1 MMEKLAEIK
10 DGTVFKS
17 GVTDRCNLFLGYKK
31 EDRSTD
37 YELEKRRYLMKK
49 LKFDSYDGVCFLNGL
64 VFFAPVAL
72 LVRTQAG
79 VSEHVFFLLQALL
92 SGVIFLGEIP
102 TGFITDKI
110 GYRKSLILAQVLLLG
125 ARSLLLAAF
134 VSRSLALFVVE
145 AVVEG
150 IAACFTSGTG
160 SAYLYNLY
168 GENGYLVKTAHAE
181 NFGIAGFIISTV
193 AYAGI
198 YKISGMEGLLITTVV
213 MDIIAVV
220 CSFFLRSESSK
231 TIIADRKEVQI
242 LAVFKNKK
250 AFLFVISLAIFSI
263 AWLLINFFYV
273 VKLENCGLPV
283 EWMSLIILSYSAV
296 QMLAEPI
303 LGKLSDGKNGKSSRE
318 KLPAVTA
325 ATAGVAFLLF
335 GVVKFRAA
343 VLLLMLILPLLL
355 NLPEYLLMDLENQF
369 VDEAECGSQRAA
381 TLSVLNMGVNLVE
394 ILTLSASAFLTKI
407 GIQWCFV
414 FVGCFLMAIALLFAR
429 IQK

>member
-1 MMEKLAEIK
+1 
-10 DGTVFKS
+10 
-17 GVTDRCNLFLGYKK
+17 
-31 EDRSTD
+31 
-37 YELEKRRYLMKK
+37 MKK

-79 VSEHVFFLLQALL
+79 VSEHIFFLLQALL

-134 VSRSLALFVVE
+134 VSRSLVLFVVE

-160 SAYLYNLY
+160 SAYLYALY
-168 GENGYLVKTAHAE
+168 GENGYLAKTAHAG
-181 NFGIAGFIISTV
+181 NFGTAGFIISTV

-213 MDIIAVV
+213 MDVIAVV
-220 CSFFLRSESSK
+220 CSFYLRSESSK
-231 TIIADRKEVQI
+231 AVIADRKEVQI
-242 LAVFKNKK
+242 LAIFKNKK

-283 EWMSLIILSYSAV
+283 ECMSLIILSYSAV

-303 LGKLSDGKNGKSSRE
+303 LGKLSDGKNGKSGRK

-325 ATAGVAFLLF
+325 VTAGGAFLLF
-335 GVVKFRAA
+335 GVIKFRAA

-369 VDEAECGSQRAA
+369 VDETECGSQRAA

-414 FVGCFLMAIALLFAR
+414 FVGCFLMAIAHLFAR

>member
-1 MMEKLAEIK
+1 
-10 DGTVFKS
+10 
-17 GVTDRCNLFLGYKK
+17 
-31 EDRSTD
+31 
-37 YELEKRRYLMKK
+37 MKK

-79 VSEHVFFLLQALL
+79 VSEHIFFLLQALL

-110 GYRKSLILAQVLLLG
+110 GYRKSLIWAQVLLLG

-134 VSRSLALFVVE
+134 VSRSLVLFVVE

-160 SAYLYNLY
+160 SAYLYALY
-168 GENGYLVKTAHAE
+168 GENGYLAKTAHAG
-181 NFGIAGFIISTV
+181 NFGTAGFIISTV

-220 CSFFLRSESSK
+220 CSFYLRSESSK

-242 LAVFKNKK
+242 LAIFKNKK

-296 QMLAEPI
+296 QMLSEPI
-303 LGKLSDGKNGKSSRE
+303 LGKLSDGKNGKSGRG

-355 NLPEYLLMDLENQF
+355 NLPEYLLMNLENQF
-369 VDEAECGSQRAA
+369 VDEAECGNQRAA

>member
-1 MMEKLAEIK
+1 
-10 DGTVFKS
+10 
-17 GVTDRCNLFLGYKK
+17 
-31 EDRSTD
+31 
-37 YELEKRRYLMKK
+37 MKK

-79 VSEHVFFLLQALL
+79 VSEHIFFLLQALL

-110 GYRKSLILAQVLLLG
+110 GYRKSLIWAQVLLFG
-125 ARSLLLAAF
+125 ARSLLLAAY
-134 VSRSLALFVVE
+134 VSQSLALFVVE

-150 IAACFTSGTG
+150 IAACFASGTG
-160 SAYLYNLY
+160 SAYLYDLY

-181 NFGIAGFIISTV
+181 NFGTAGFIISTV

-242 LAVFKNKK
+242 LAIFKNKK

-283 EWMSLIILSYSAV
+283 EWMSLIILIYSAV

-303 LGKLSDGKNGKSSRE
+303 LEKLSDGKNGKSSRG

-335 GVVKFRAA
+335 GVVKFRSA

-369 VDEAECGSQRAA
+369 VDETECGSQRAA

>member
-1 MMEKLAEIK
+1 
-10 DGTVFKS
+10 
-17 GVTDRCNLFLGYKK
+17 
-31 EDRSTD
+31 
-37 YELEKRRYLMKK
+37 MKK

-150 IAACFTSGTG
+150 IAACFASGTG
-160 SAYLYNLY
+160 SAYLYALY
-168 GENGYLVKTAHAE
+168 GENGYLAKTAHAG
-181 NFGIAGFIISTV
+181 NFGTAGFIISTV

-220 CSFFLRSESSK
+220 CSFYLRSESSK

-355 NLPEYLLMDLENQF
+355 NLPEYLLMNLENQF

-381 TLSVLNMGVNLVE
+381 TLSVFNMGVNLVE

>member
-1 MMEKLAEIK
+1 
-10 DGTVFKS
+10 
-17 GVTDRCNLFLGYKK
+17 
-31 EDRSTD
+31 
-37 YELEKRRYLMKK
+37 MKK

-64 VFFAPVAL
+64 VFFAPVVL

-134 VSRSLALFVVE
+134 VSRSLVLFVVE

-160 SAYLYNLY
+160 SAYLYALY
-168 GENGYLVKTAHAE
+168 GENGYLAKTAHAG
-181 NFGIAGFIISTV
+181 NFGTAGFIISTV

-213 MDIIAVV
+213 MDVIAVV
-220 CSFFLRSESSK
+220 CSFYLRSESSK

-283 EWMSLIILSYSAV
+283 EWMSLIILIYSAV

-318 KLPAVTA
+318 KLPEVTA
-325 ATAGVAFLLF
+325 TTAGVAFLLF

-355 NLPEYLLMDLENQF
+355 NLPEYLLMNLENQF

-414 FVGCFLMAIALLFAR
+414 FVGCFLMVIAHLFAR

>member
-1 MMEKLAEIK
+1 
-10 DGTVFKS
+10 
-17 GVTDRCNLFLGYKK
+17 
-31 EDRSTD
+31 
-37 YELEKRRYLMKK
+37 MKK

-79 VSEHVFFLLQALL
+79 VSEHIFFLLQALL

-110 GYRKSLILAQVLLLG
+110 GYRKSLIWAQVLLLG

-134 VSRSLALFVVE
+134 VSRSLVLFAVE

-150 IAACFTSGTG
+150 IAVCFTSGTG
-160 SAYLYNLY
+160 SAYLYDLY
-168 GENGYLVKTAHAE
+168 GENGYLAKTAHAG
-181 NFGIAGFIISTV
+181 NFGTAGFIISTV

-231 TIIADRKEVQI
+231 TVIADRKEVQI

-273 VKLENCGLPV
+273 EKFENCGLPV

-303 LGKLSDGKNGKSSRE
+303 LGKLSDGKNGKSGRG

-335 GVVKFRAA
+335 GVIKFRAA

-369 VDEAECGSQRAA
+369 VDETECGSQRAA

-414 FVGCFLMAIALLFAR
+414 FVGCFLMVIALLFVR

>member
-1 MMEKLAEIK
+1 MDL
-10 DGTVFKS
+10 S
-17 GVTDRCNLFLGYKK
+17 
-31 EDRSTD
+31 
-37 YELEKRRYLMKK
+37 
-49 LKFDSYDGVCFLNGL
+49 
-64 VFFAPVAL
+64 FFAPVAL

-79 VSEHVFFLLQALL
+79 VSEHVFFILQALL

-160 SAYLYNLY
+160 SAYLYALY
-168 GENGYLVKTAHAE
+168 GENGYLAKTAHAG
-181 NFGIAGFIISTV
+181 NFGTAGFIISTV

-242 LAVFKNKK
+242 LAIFKNKK

-273 VKLENCGLPV
+273 VKLENCGLPA

-303 LGKLSDGKNGKSSRE
+303 LGKLSDGKNGKSGRE

>member
-1 MMEKLAEIK
+1 
-10 DGTVFKS
+10 
-17 GVTDRCNLFLGYKK
+17 
-31 EDRSTD
+31 
-37 YELEKRRYLMKK
+37 MKK

-79 VSEHVFFLLQALL
+79 VSEHIFFLLQALL

-150 IAACFTSGTG
+150 TATCFTSGTG
-160 SAYLYNLY
+160 SAYLYDLY

-181 NFGIAGFIISTV
+181 NFGTAGFIISTV

-231 TIIADRKEVQI
+231 AVIADRKEVQI
-242 LAVFKNKK
+242 LAIFKNKK

-303 LGKLSDGKNGKSSRE
+303 LGKLSDGKNGKSGRE

-335 GVVKFRAA
+335 GVAKFRAA

-369 VDEAECGSQRAA
+369 VDETECGSQRAA

-414 FVGCFLMAIALLFAR
+414 FVGCFLMVIALLFVR

>member
-1 MMEKLAEIK
+1 
-10 DGTVFKS
+10 
-17 GVTDRCNLFLGYKK
+17 
-31 EDRSTD
+31 
-37 YELEKRRYLMKK
+37 MKK

-79 VSEHVFFLLQALL
+79 VSEHIFFLLQALL

-150 IAACFTSGTG
+150 TATCFTSGTG
-160 SAYLYNLY
+160 SAYLYDLY

-181 NFGIAGFIISTV
+181 NFGTAGFIISTV

-231 TIIADRKEVQI
+231 AVIADRKEVQI
-242 LAVFKNKK
+242 LAIFKNKK

-273 VKLENCGLPV
+273 EKLENCGLPV
-283 EWMSLIILSYSAV
+283 ECMSLIILSYSAV

-303 LGKLSDGKNGKSSRE
+303 LGKLSDGKNGKSGRK

-325 ATAGVAFLLF
+325 VTAGVAFLLF
-335 GVVKFRAA
+335 GVIKFRAA

-369 VDEAECGSQRAA
+369 VDETECGSQRAA

-414 FVGCFLMAIALLFAR
+414 FVGCFLMAIAHLFAR

>member
-1 MMEKLAEIK
+1 
-10 DGTVFKS
+10 
-17 GVTDRCNLFLGYKK
+17 
-31 EDRSTD
+31 
-37 YELEKRRYLMKK
+37 MKK

-79 VSEHVFFLLQALL
+79 VSEHIFFLLQALL

-110 GYRKSLILAQVLLLG
+110 GYRKSLIWAQVLLFG

-150 IAACFTSGTG
+150 IAVCFTSGTG
-160 SAYLYNLY
+160 SAYLYDLY

-181 NFGIAGFIISTV
+181 NFGTAGFIISTV

-242 LAVFKNKK
+242 LAILKNKK

-273 VKLENCGLPV
+273 EKLENCGLPV

-303 LGKLSDGKNGKSSRE
+303 LGKLSDGKNGKSGRG

-335 GVVKFRAA
+335 GVIKFRAA

-369 VDEAECGSQRAA
+369 VDETECGSQRAA

>member
-1 MMEKLAEIK
+1 MAQFLNQ
-10 DGTVFKS
+10 
-17 GVTDRCNLFLGYKK
+17 VTDRCNLFLGYKK

-79 VSEHVFFLLQALL
+79 VSEHIFFLLQALL

-160 SAYLYNLY
+160 SAYLYALY
-168 GENGYLVKTAHAE
+168 GENGYLAKTAHAG
-181 NFGIAGFIISTV
+181 NFGTAGFIISTV

-231 TIIADRKEVQI
+231 AVIADRKEVQI
-242 LAVFKNKK
+242 LAIFKNKK

-303 LGKLSDGKNGKSSRE
+303 LGKLSDGKNGKSGR
-318 KLPAVTA
+318 KKMLAVTA
-325 ATAGVAFLLF
+325 VTAGVAFLLF
-335 GVVKFRAA
+335 GVIKFRAA

>member
-1 MMEKLAEIK
+1 
-10 DGTVFKS
+10 
-17 GVTDRCNLFLGYKK
+17 
-31 EDRSTD
+31 
-37 YELEKRRYLMKK
+37 MKK

-134 VSRSLALFVVE
+134 VSRSLVLFVVE

-160 SAYLYNLY
+160 SAYLYALY
-168 GENGYLVKTAHAE
+168 GENGYLAKTAHAG
-181 NFGIAGFIISTV
+181 NFGTAGFIISTV

-220 CSFFLRSESSK
+220 CSFYLRSESSK
-231 TIIADRKEVQI
+231 TVIADRKEVQI

-296 QMLAEPI
+296 QMLSEPI
-303 LGKLSDGKNGKSSRE
+303 LGKLSDGKNGKSGRG

-325 ATAGVAFLLF
+325 AAAGVAFLFF

-355 NLPEYLLMDLENQF
+355 NLPEYLLMNLENQF

-381 TLSVLNMGVNLVE
+381 MLSVLNMGVNLVE

>member
-1 MMEKLAEIK
+1 
-10 DGTVFKS
+10 
-17 GVTDRCNLFLGYKK
+17 
-31 EDRSTD
+31 
-37 YELEKRRYLMKK
+37 
-49 LKFDSYDGVCFLNGL
+49 FLNGL

-79 VSEHVFFLLQALL
+79 VSEHIFFLLQALL

-160 SAYLYNLY
+160 SAYLYALY
-168 GENGYLVKTAHAE
+168 GENGYLAKTAHAG
-181 NFGIAGFIISTV
+181 NFGTAGFIISTV

-213 MDIIAVV
+213 ANAAAFA

-231 TIIADRKEVQI
+231 TVIADRKEVQI

-303 LGKLSDGKNGKSSRE
+303 LGKLSDGKNGKSGRE

-343 VLLLMLILPLLL
+343 VLFLMLILPVLL

>member
-1 MMEKLAEIK
+1 
-10 DGTVFKS
+10 
-17 GVTDRCNLFLGYKK
+17 
-31 EDRSTD
+31 
-37 YELEKRRYLMKK
+37 MKK

-150 IAACFTSGTG
+150 TAACFTSGTG
-160 SAYLYNLY
+160 SAYLYDLY

-181 NFGIAGFIISTV
+181 NFGTAGFIISTV

-213 MDIIAVV
+213 MDVIAVV
-220 CSFFLRSESSK
+220 CSFYLRSESSK

-355 NLPEYLLMDLENQF
+355 NLPKYLLMNLENQF

>member
-1 MMEKLAEIK
+1 
-10 DGTVFKS
+10 
-17 GVTDRCNLFLGYKK
+17 
-31 EDRSTD
+31 
-37 YELEKRRYLMKK
+37 MKK

-79 VSEHVFFLLQALL
+79 VSEHIFFLLQALL

-110 GYRKSLILAQVLLLG
+110 GYRKSLIWAQVLLFG

-160 SAYLYNLY
+160 SAYLYALY
-168 GENGYLVKTAHAE
+168 GENGYLAKTAHAG
-181 NFGIAGFIISTV
+181 NFGTAGFIISTV

-213 MDIIAVV
+213 MDVIAVV
-220 CSFFLRSESSK
+220 CSFYLRSESSK

-283 EWMSLIILSYSAV
+283 EWMSLIILIYSAV

-303 LGKLSDGKNGKSSRE
+303 LEKLSVGKNGKSGRG

-335 GVVKFRAA
+335 GVVKFRVA

-355 NLPEYLLMDLENQF
+355 NLPEYLLMNLENQF

>member
-1 MMEKLAEIK
+1 
-10 DGTVFKS
+10 
-17 GVTDRCNLFLGYKK
+17 
-31 EDRSTD
+31 
-37 YELEKRRYLMKK
+37 MKK

-79 VSEHVFFLLQALL
+79 VSEHIFFLLQALL

-110 GYRKSLILAQVLLLG
+110 GYRKSLILAQVLLFG

-160 SAYLYNLY
+160 SAYLYDLY

-181 NFGIAGFIISTV
+181 NFGTAGFIISTV

-220 CSFFLRSESSK
+220 CSFFLRSESRK
-231 TIIADRKEVQI
+231 TVIADRTEVQI

-273 VKLENCGLPV
+273 EKLENCGLPV

-303 LGKLSDGKNGKSSRE
+303 LGKLSDGKNGKSGRG

-343 VLLLMLILPLLL
+343 VLFLMLILPLLL

-369 VDEAECGSQRAA
+369 VDETECGGQRAA

>member
-1 MMEKLAEIK
+1 
-10 DGTVFKS
+10 
-17 GVTDRCNLFLGYKK
+17 
-31 EDRSTD
+31 
-37 YELEKRRYLMKK
+37 MKK

-79 VSEHVFFLLQALL
+79 VSEHVFFILQALL

-110 GYRKSLILAQVLLLG
+110 GYRKSLILAQVLLFG

-168 GENGYLVKTAHAE
+168 GENGYLAKTAHAG
-181 NFGIAGFIISTV
+181 NFGTAGFIISTV

-303 LGKLSDGKNGKSSRE
+303 LGKLSDGKNGKSGRE

-355 NLPEYLLMDLENQF
+355 NLPEYLLMNLENQF

>member
-1 MMEKLAEIK
+1 
-10 DGTVFKS
+10 
-17 GVTDRCNLFLGYKK
+17 
-31 EDRSTD
+31 
-37 YELEKRRYLMKK
+37 MKK

-150 IAACFTSGTG
+150 TATCFTSGTG
-160 SAYLYNLY
+160 SAYLYDLY

-181 NFGIAGFIISTV
+181 NFGTAGFIISTV

-213 MDIIAVV
+213 MNIIAVV
-220 CSFFLRSESSK
+220 CSFYLRSESSK
-231 TIIADRKEVQI
+231 TVIADRKEVQI

-273 VKLENCGLPV
+273 EKLENCGLPV

-303 LGKLSDGKNGKSSRE
+303 LGKLSDGKNGKSGRG

-335 GVVKFRAA
+335 RVVKFRAA

-369 VDEAECGSQRAA
+369 VDETECGSQRAA

>member
-1 MMEKLAEIK
+1 
-10 DGTVFKS
+10 
-17 GVTDRCNLFLGYKK
+17 
-31 EDRSTD
+31 
-37 YELEKRRYLMKK
+37 MKK

-79 VSEHVFFLLQALL
+79 VSEHIFFLLQALL

-134 VSRSLALFVVE
+134 VSRSLVLFVVE

-160 SAYLYNLY
+160 SAYLYALY
-168 GENGYLVKTAHAE
+168 GENGYLAKTAHAG
-181 NFGIAGFIISTV
+181 NFGTAGFIISTV

-213 MDIIAVV
+213 MNIIAVV
-220 CSFFLRSESSK
+220 CSFYLRSESSK
-231 TIIADRKEVQI
+231 TVIADRKEVQI
-242 LAVFKNKK
+242 LAIFKNKK

-263 AWLLINFFYV
+263 AWHLINFFYV

-296 QMLAEPI
+296 QMLSEPI
-303 LGKLSDGKNGKSSRE
+303 LGKLSDGKNGKSGRG

-325 ATAGVAFLLF
+325 AAAGGAVLFL

-355 NLPEYLLMDLENQF
+355 NLPEYLLMNLENQF

-381 TLSVLNMGVNLVE
+381 MLSVLNMGVNLVE

>member
-1 MMEKLAEIK
+1 
-10 DGTVFKS
+10 
-17 GVTDRCNLFLGYKK
+17 
-31 EDRSTD
+31 
-37 YELEKRRYLMKK
+37 MKK

-134 VSRSLALFVVE
+134 VSRSLVLFVVE

-160 SAYLYNLY
+160 SAYLYALY
-168 GENGYLVKTAHAE
+168 GENGYLAKTAHAG
-181 NFGIAGFIISTV
+181 NFGTAGFIISTV

-213 MDIIAVV
+213 MDVIAVV
-220 CSFFLRSESSK
+220 CSFYLRSESSK

-242 LAVFKNKK
+242 LAIFKNKK

-325 ATAGVAFLLF
+325 AAAGVAFLLF

-355 NLPEYLLMDLENQF
+355 NLPEYLLMNLENQF

-414 FVGCFLMAIALLFAR
+414 FVGCFLMVIALLFAR

>member
-1 MMEKLAEIK
+1 
-10 DGTVFKS
+10 
-17 GVTDRCNLFLGYKK
+17 
-31 EDRSTD
+31 
-37 YELEKRRYLMKK
+37 MKK

-64 VFFAPVAL
+64 VFFAPVTL

-79 VSEHVFFLLQALL
+79 VSEHIFFLLQALL

-110 GYRKSLILAQVLLLG
+110 GYRKSLIWAQVLLFG

-160 SAYLYNLY
+160 SAYLYALY
-168 GENGYLVKTAHAE
+168 GENGYLAKTAHAG
-181 NFGIAGFIISTV
+181 NFGTAGFIISTV

-198 YKISGMEGLLITTVV
+198 YKISGMEGLLTTTVV
-213 MDIIAVV
+213 TNIIAVV

-231 TIIADRKEVQI
+231 TVIADRKEVQI

-273 VKLENCGLPV
+273 EKLENCGLPV
-283 EWMSLIILSYSAV
+283 EWMSLIILIYSAV

-303 LGKLSDGKNGKSSRE
+303 LEKLFVGKNGKSGRK
-318 KLPAVTA
+318 KLLTVTA
-325 ATAGVAFLLF
+325 VTAGVAFLLF
-335 GVVKFRAA
+335 GVIKLRAA

-369 VDEAECGSQRAA
+369 VDETECGSQRAA

-414 FVGCFLMAIALLFAR
+414 FVGCFLMVIALLFVR

>member
-1 MMEKLAEIK
+1 
-10 DGTVFKS
+10 
-17 GVTDRCNLFLGYKK
+17 
-31 EDRSTD
+31 
-37 YELEKRRYLMKK
+37 MKK

-79 VSEHVFFLLQALL
+79 VSEHIFFLLQALL

-110 GYRKSLILAQVLLLG
+110 GYRKSLIWAQVLLFG

-160 SAYLYNLY
+160 SAYLYALY
-168 GENGYLVKTAHAE
+168 GENGYLAKTAHAG
-181 NFGIAGFIISTV
+181 NFGTAGFIISTV

-198 YKISGMEGLLITTVV
+198 YKISGMEGLLTTTVV
-213 MDIIAVV
+213 TNIIAVV

-231 TIIADRKEVQI
+231 TVIADRKEVQI

-303 LGKLSDGKNGKSSRE
+303 LGKLSDGKNGKSGRG

-414 FVGCFLMAIALLFAR
+414 FVGGFLMAIALLFAR

>member
-1 MMEKLAEIK
+1 
-10 DGTVFKS
+10 
-17 GVTDRCNLFLGYKK
+17 
-31 EDRSTD
+31 
-37 YELEKRRYLMKK
+37 MKK

-134 VSRSLALFVVE
+134 VSRSLVLFVVE

-160 SAYLYNLY
+160 SAYLYALY

-181 NFGIAGFIISTV
+181 NFGTAGFIISTV

-220 CSFFLRSESSK
+220 CSFYLRSESSK

-242 LAVFKNKK
+242 LAIFKNKK

-303 LGKLSDGKNGKSSRE
+303 LGKLSDGKNGKSGRG

-355 NLPEYLLMDLENQF
+355 NLPEYLLMNLENQF
-369 VDEAECGSQRAA
+369 VDETECGSQRAA

>member
-1 MMEKLAEIK
+1 
-10 DGTVFKS
+10 
-17 GVTDRCNLFLGYKK
+17 
-31 EDRSTD
+31 
-37 YELEKRRYLMKK
+37 MKK

-110 GYRKSLILAQVLLLG
+110 GYRKSLIWAQVLLFG
-125 ARSLLLAAF
+125 ARSLLLAAL

-150 IAACFTSGTG
+150 TAACFTSGTG
-160 SAYLYNLY
+160 SAYLYDLY

-181 NFGIAGFIISTV
+181 NFGTAGFIISTV

-273 VKLENCGLPV
+273 EKLENCGLPV

-303 LGKLSDGKNGKSSRE
+303 LGKLSDGKNGKSGRG

-355 NLPEYLLMDLENQF
+355 NLPEYLLMNLENQF

-381 TLSVLNMGVNLVE
+381 MLSVLNMGVNLVE

>member
-1 MMEKLAEIK
+1 
-10 DGTVFKS
+10 
-17 GVTDRCNLFLGYKK
+17 
-31 EDRSTD
+31 
-37 YELEKRRYLMKK
+37 MKK

-134 VSRSLALFVVE
+134 VSRSLVLFVVE

-160 SAYLYNLY
+160 SAYLYALY

-181 NFGIAGFIISTV
+181 NFGTAGFIISTV

-231 TIIADRKEVQI
+231 AVIADRKEVQI
-242 LAVFKNKK
+242 LAIFKNKK

-394 ILTLSASAFLTKI
+394 ILTLSTSAFLTKI

>member
-1 MMEKLAEIK
+1 
-10 DGTVFKS
+10 
-17 GVTDRCNLFLGYKK
+17 
-31 EDRSTD
+31 
-37 YELEKRRYLMKK
+37 MKK

-79 VSEHVFFLLQALL
+79 VSEHIFFLLQALL

-160 SAYLYNLY
+160 SAYLYDLY

-181 NFGIAGFIISTV
+181 NFGTAGFIISTV

-231 TIIADRKEVQI
+231 TVIADRKEVQI

-273 VKLENCGLPV
+273 EKLENCGLPV

-296 QMLAEPI
+296 QMLSEPI
-303 LGKLSDGKNGKSSRE
+303 LGKLSDGKNGKSGRG

-325 ATAGVAFLLF
+325 AAAGVAFLFF

-343 VLLLMLILPLLL
+343 VLLLMLMLPLLL
-355 NLPEYLLMDLENQF
+355 NLPEYLLMNLENQF

>member
-1 MMEKLAEIK
+1 
-10 DGTVFKS
+10 
-17 GVTDRCNLFLGYKK
+17 
-31 EDRSTD
+31 
-37 YELEKRRYLMKK
+37 MKK

-79 VSEHVFFLLQALL
+79 VSEHVFFILQALL

-134 VSRSLALFVVE
+134 VSRSLVLFVVE

-150 IAACFTSGTG
+150 IAACFTSGTV
-160 SAYLYNLY
+160 SAYLYDLY

-181 NFGIAGFIISTV
+181 NFGTAGFIISTV

-231 TIIADRKEVQI
+231 AVIADRKEVQI

-325 ATAGVAFLLF
+325 AAAGVAFLLF

-355 NLPEYLLMDLENQF
+355 NLSEYLLMNLENQF

-414 FVGCFLMAIALLFAR
+414 FVGCFLMVIALLFAR

>member
-1 MMEKLAEIK
+1 
-10 DGTVFKS
+10 
-17 GVTDRCNLFLGYKK
+17 
-31 EDRSTD
+31 
-37 YELEKRRYLMKK
+37 MKK

-79 VSEHVFFLLQALL
+79 VSEHIFFLLQALL

-110 GYRKSLILAQVLLLG
+110 GYRKSLIWAQVLLLG

-134 VSRSLALFVVE
+134 VSRSLVLFVVE

-160 SAYLYNLY
+160 SAYLYALY
-168 GENGYLVKTAHAE
+168 GENGYLAKTAHAG
-181 NFGIAGFIISTV
+181 NFGTAGFIISTV

-220 CSFFLRSESSK
+220 CSFYLRSESSK

-273 VKLENCGLPV
+273 EKLENCGLPV
-283 EWMSLIILSYSAV
+283 EWMSLIILIYSAV

-303 LGKLSDGKNGKSSRE
+303 LGKLSDGKNGKSGRG

-335 GVVKFRAA
+335 GVVKFRSA

-355 NLPEYLLMDLENQF
+355 NLPEYLLMNLENQF

>member
-1 MMEKLAEIK
+1 
-10 DGTVFKS
+10 
-17 GVTDRCNLFLGYKK
+17 
-31 EDRSTD
+31 
-37 YELEKRRYLMKK
+37 MKK

-79 VSEHVFFLLQALL
+79 VSEHIFFLLQALL

-110 GYRKSLILAQVLLLG
+110 GYLIWAQVLLFG

-150 IAACFTSGTG
+150 IAVCFTSGTG
-160 SAYLYNLY
+160 SAYLYDLY

-181 NFGIAGFIISTV
+181 NFGTAGFIISTV

-242 LAVFKNKK
+242 LAIFKNKK

-283 EWMSLIILSYSAV
+283 EWMSLIILIYSAV

-303 LGKLSDGKNGKSSRE
+303 LGKLSDGKNGKSGRG

-335 GVVKFRAA
+335 GVVKFRSA

-355 NLPEYLLMDLENQF
+355 NLPEYLLMNLENQF

-414 FVGCFLMAIALLFAR
+414 FVGCFLMVIALLFAR

>member
-1 MMEKLAEIK
+1 
-10 DGTVFKS
+10 
-17 GVTDRCNLFLGYKK
+17 
-31 EDRSTD
+31 
-37 YELEKRRYLMKK
+37 MKK

-79 VSEHVFFLLQALL
+79 VSEHVFFILQALL

-150 IAACFTSGTG
+150 TAACFTSGTG
-160 SAYLYNLY
+160 SAYLYDLY

-181 NFGIAGFIISTV
+181 NFGTAGFIISTV

-273 VKLENCGLPV
+273 EKLENCGLTV

-303 LGKLSDGKNGKSSRE
+303 LGKLSDGKNEKSGRE
-318 KLPAVTA
+318 KLPTVTA
-325 ATAGVAFLLF
+325 SIAGVAFLLF

-355 NLPEYLLMDLENQF
+355 NLPEYLLMNLENQF

-414 FVGCFLMAIALLFAR
+414 FVGCFLMVIALLFAR

>member
-1 MMEKLAEIK
+1 
-10 DGTVFKS
+10 
-17 GVTDRCNLFLGYKK
+17 
-31 EDRSTD
+31 
-37 YELEKRRYLMKK
+37 MKK

-79 VSEHVFFLLQALL
+79 VSEHIFFLLQALL

-110 GYRKSLILAQVLLLG
+110 GYRKSLIWAQVLLFG

-160 SAYLYNLY
+160 SAYLYALY
-168 GENGYLVKTAHAE
+168 GENGYLAKTAHAG
-181 NFGIAGFIISTV
+181 NFGTAGFIISTV

-213 MDIIAVV
+213 TNIIAVV

-231 TIIADRKEVQI
+231 TVIADRKEVQI

-273 VKLENCGLPV
+273 EKLENCGLPV
-283 EWMSLIILSYSAV
+283 EWMSLIILIYSAV

-303 LGKLSDGKNGKSSRE
+303 LEKLSVGKNGKSDRK
-318 KLPAVTA
+318 KLLAVTA
-325 ATAGVAFLLF
+325 VTAGVAFLLF
-335 GVVKFRAA
+335 GVIKLRAA

-369 VDEAECGSQRAA
+369 VDETECGSQRAA

-414 FVGCFLMAIALLFAR
+414 FVGCFLMVIALLFVR

>member
-1 MMEKLAEIK
+1 
-10 DGTVFKS
+10 
-17 GVTDRCNLFLGYKK
+17 
-31 EDRSTD
+31 
-37 YELEKRRYLMKK
+37 MKK

-79 VSEHVFFLLQALL
+79 VSEHIFFLLQALL

-110 GYRKSLILAQVLLLG
+110 GYRKSLIWAQVLLFG

-150 IAACFTSGTG
+150 IAVCFTSGTG
-160 SAYLYNLY
+160 SAYLYDLY
-168 GENGYLVKTAHAE
+168 GENEYLVKTAHAE
-181 NFGIAGFIISTV
+181 NFGTAGFIISTV

-242 LAVFKNKK
+242 LAILKNKK

-273 VKLENCGLPV
+273 EKLENCGLPV

-303 LGKLSDGKNGKSSRE
+303 LGKLSDGKNGKSGRG

-325 ATAGVAFLLF
+325 ATAGVTFLFF

-369 VDEAECGSQRAA
+369 VDETECGGQRAA

-414 FVGCFLMAIALLFAR
+414 FVGCFLMVIALLFAR

>member
-1 MMEKLAEIK
+1 
-10 DGTVFKS
+10 
-17 GVTDRCNLFLGYKK
+17 
-31 EDRSTD
+31 
-37 YELEKRRYLMKK
+37 MKK

-79 VSEHVFFLLQALL
+79 VSEHIFFLLQALL

-160 SAYLYNLY
+160 SAYLYALY
-168 GENGYLVKTAHAE
+168 GENGYLAKTAHAG
-181 NFGIAGFIISTV
+181 NFGTAGFIISTV

-213 MDIIAVV
+213 MDVIAVV

-273 VKLENCGLPV
+273 EKLENCGLPV

-303 LGKLSDGKNGKSSRE
+303 LGKLSDGKNGKSGRG

-325 ATAGVAFLLF
+325 ATAGVTFLFF

-369 VDEAECGSQRAA
+369 VDETECGGQRAA

-414 FVGCFLMAIALLFAR
+414 FVGCFLMVIALLFAR

>member
-1 MMEKLAEIK
+1 
-10 DGTVFKS
+10 
-17 GVTDRCNLFLGYKK
+17 
-31 EDRSTD
+31 
-37 YELEKRRYLMKK
+37 MKK

-79 VSEHVFFLLQALL
+79 VSEHIFFLLQALL

-110 GYRKSLILAQVLLLG
+110 GYRKSLILAQLLLLG

-134 VSRSLALFVVE
+134 VSRSLVLFVVE

-160 SAYLYNLY
+160 SAYLYALY
-168 GENGYLVKTAHAE
+168 GENGYLAKTAHAG
-181 NFGIAGFIISTV
+181 NFGTAGFIISTV

-231 TIIADRKEVQI
+231 AVIADRKEVQI
-242 LAVFKNKK
+242 LAIFKNKK

-283 EWMSLIILSYSAV
+283 ECMSLIILSYSAV

-303 LGKLSDGKNGKSSRE
+303 LGKLSDGKNGKSGRK
-318 KLPAVTA
+318 KLLAVTA
-325 ATAGVAFLLF
+325 VTAGVAFLLF
-335 GVVKFRAA
+335 GVIKFRAA

-369 VDEAECGSQRAA
+369 VDETECGSQRAA
-381 TLSVLNMGVNLVE
+381 TLSVINMGVNLVE

>member
-1 MMEKLAEIK
+1 
-10 DGTVFKS
+10 
-17 GVTDRCNLFLGYKK
+17 
-31 EDRSTD
+31 
-37 YELEKRRYLMKK
+37 MKK

-79 VSEHVFFLLQALL
+79 VSEHIFFLLQALL

-110 GYRKSLILAQVLLLG
+110 GYRKSLILAQVLLFG

-160 SAYLYNLY
+160 SAYLYDLY

-181 NFGIAGFIISTV
+181 NFGTAGFIISTV

-242 LAVFKNKK
+242 LAIFKNKK

-273 VKLENCGLPV
+273 EKLENCGLPV

-303 LGKLSDGKNGKSSRE
+303 LGKLSDGKNGKSGRE

-325 ATAGVAFLLF
+325 ATAGVAYLLF

-381 TLSVLNMGVNLVE
+381 MLSVLNMGVNLVE

>member
-1 MMEKLAEIK
+1 
-10 DGTVFKS
+10 
-17 GVTDRCNLFLGYKK
+17 
-31 EDRSTD
+31 
-37 YELEKRRYLMKK
+37 MKK

-125 ARSLLLAAF
+125 ARSLLLVAF

-150 IAACFTSGTG
+150 TATCFTSGTG
-160 SAYLYNLY
+160 SAYLYDLY

-181 NFGIAGFIISTV
+181 NFGTAGFIISTV

-213 MDIIAVV
+213 MDVIAVV
-220 CSFFLRSESSK
+220 CSFYLRSESSK

-273 VKLENCGLPV
+273 EKLENCGLPV

-303 LGKLSDGKNGKSSRE
+303 LGKLSDGKNGKSGRE

-355 NLPEYLLMDLENQF
+355 NLPEYLLMNLENQF
-369 VDEAECGSQRAA
+369 VDEAEFGSQRAA

>member
-1 MMEKLAEIK
+1 
-10 DGTVFKS
+10 
-17 GVTDRCNLFLGYKK
+17 
-31 EDRSTD
+31 
-37 YELEKRRYLMKK
+37 MKK

-134 VSRSLALFVVE
+134 VSRSLVLFVVE

-160 SAYLYNLY
+160 SAYLYALY
-168 GENGYLVKTAHAE
+168 GENGYLAKTAHAG
-181 NFGIAGFIISTV
+181 NFGTAGFIISTV

-213 MDIIAVV
+213 MDVIAVV
-220 CSFFLRSESSK
+220 CSFYLRSESSK

-325 ATAGVAFLLF
+325 TTAGVAFLLF

-355 NLPEYLLMDLENQF
+355 NLPEYLLMNLENQF

>member
-1 MMEKLAEIK
+1 
-10 DGTVFKS
+10 
-17 GVTDRCNLFLGYKK
+17 
-31 EDRSTD
+31 
-37 YELEKRRYLMKK
+37 MKK

-79 VSEHVFFLLQALL
+79 VSEHVFFILQALL

-150 IAACFTSGTG
+150 TATCFTSGTG
-160 SAYLYNLY
+160 SAYLYDLY

-181 NFGIAGFIISTV
+181 NFGTAGFIISTV

-231 TIIADRKEVQI
+231 AVIADRKEVQI
-242 LAVFKNKK
+242 LSIFKNKK

-303 LGKLSDGKNGKSSRE
+303 LGKLSDGKNGKSGRE

-325 ATAGVAFLLF
+325 AAAGVAFLLF